1 MADNKDIVLGVGYI
15 VIVAE
20 KDNRFYGKVV
30 EITGMVTMK
39 DGSIQ
44 YEVFARAYRYIGY
57 PYTYIY
63 EIK

>member
-1 MADNKDIVLGVGYI
+1 MADNKDMVLGIGSI

-30 EITGMVTMK
+30 EITGMFTLR

-44 YEVFARAYRYIGY
+44 YEVFARADRYIGY